1 MGAVVS
7 AFRSV
12 IEVFEI
18 AVKLLLGFPQNIVCL
33 LKLLLRGLA
42 RFVLL
47 EIPGVSHVSVIL
59 AHGFGYV
66 LVAAPKLFIAITH
79 LLFVSIVQVVDM
91 FPWSGGKGSSSV
103 GQALQR
109 FVQLFSTCLNDPR
122 AWYVTSR
129 HHRGNRY
136 AEMLGMFPCMSPCR
150 SGYRP
155 HLGGVLCRKAEPSS
169 PEFCP
174 LAAITRTVDGLPFR
188 PSAFYALDEEACT
201 DAGRGYHQTKLADVA
216 CSQPA
221 AAAPDNKHLRAA
233 CYQRYCASNP
243 ATGGIGRCA
252 DVVPFE
258 AMCHPVG
265 MQLLQIPFLLLGG
278 ALIVFC
284 LTSLVQE
291 RRNLHAE
298 QHQRWAAMFR
308 PETDDAG
315 KKV

>member
-33 LKLLLRGLA
+33 LKLLIMGVV
-42 RFVLL
+42 RFVFLQ
-47 EIPGVSHVSVIL
+47 IPGLSHLAVIL
-59 AHGFGYV
+59 AYGAGYV
-66 LVAAPKLFIAITH
+66 LAAAPKLFIAIAH
-79 LLFVSIVQVVDM
+79 LLVVSLIQLVDL
-91 FPWSGGKGSSSV
+91 FPWSGGEGSSV
-103 GQALQR
+103 GQALHR
-109 FVQLFSTCLNDPR
+109 AMQLFSTCLNDPR
-122 AWYVTSR
+122 AWYATSR

-136 AEMLGMFPCMSPCR
+136 AELFGMFPCMSPCG
-150 SGYRP
+150 SGYRT
-155 HLGGVLCRKAEPSS
+155 HLGGVLCKKAETTS

-188 PSAFYALDEEACT
+188 PSPFHALDEETCT
-201 DAGRGYHQTKLADVA
+201 DAGRGFYQTKLADVA
-216 CSQPA
+216 CSQPS

-258 AMCHPVG
+258 ATGNPVG
-265 MQLLQIPFLLLGG
+265 LQLLQIPFLLLSG
-278 ALIVFC
+278 ALTVFC

-291 RRNLHAE
+291 RRNLYAE
-298 QHQRWAAMFR
+298 QHERWAAMF
-308 PETDDAG
+308 DDPG